1 MSSNETKTNFNHS
14 SNHSDNDF
22 SSEIVRLQKMLFV
35 FNALLSGWTVKM
47 VGNDTF
53 EFKKDRKNQ
62 EVNLDN
68 YLKTFVIQNLNVDN
82 ISNICND
89 TRKNNGNVPK

>member
-1 MSSNETKTNFNHS
+1 MSSSENKQTES
-14 SNHSDNDF
+14 L
-22 SSEIVRLQKMLFV
+22 SSEIVHLQKMLFV

-62 EVNLDN
+62 EVNLDS
-68 YLKTFVIQNLNVDN
+68 YLRTFVIQNLSVDN
-82 ISNICND
+82 ISSIKDD
-89 TRKNNGNVPK
+89 TRKS

>member
-1 MSSNETKTNFNHS
+1 MSSSENKNETIST
-14 SNHSDNDF
+14 
-22 SSEIVRLQKMLFV
+22 EMIYLQKMLFV

-47 VGNDTF
+47 VDNDKF

-68 YLKTFVIQNLNVDN
+68 YLRTFIIENLSVDN
-82 ISNICND
+82 ISNVKDVSSKSSI
-89 TRKNNGNVPK
+89 K

>member
-1 MSSNETKTNFNHS
+1 MSSNESKKQ
-14 SNHSDNDF
+14 SNQGQPDKL
-22 SSEIVRLQKMLFV
+22 SSEIVHLQKMLFV

-47 VGNDTF
+47 VGDNTF

-68 YLKTFVIQNLNVDN
+68 YLRTFVIQNLSVDN
-82 ISNICND
+82 ISTISNRD
-89 TRKNNGNVPK
+89 VSK